1 MKKMAL
7 IALVTAAAA
16 GALSAPATAQMKVIT
31 MPEASPTPQQ
41 APAAVPVCS
50 APNPTVLA
58 GNDRQSAQLAD
69 IDHNLATIAYY
80 LCLIEG
86 DLSASK
92 AKPE

>member
-1 MKKMAL
+1 MKRLAQR
-7 IALVTAAAA
+7 ALVIAAAA
-16 GALSAPATAQMKVIT
+16 GALSASAGAQMKVIT
-31 MPEASPTPQQ
+31 MPEASPPPQQ
-41 APAAVPVCS
+41 APAAVPGCP